1 LGFKPNEFGLLR
13 AYHNLQPVQV
23 LLNAFKPVA
32 VVVDFLCPPNSL
44 HQRFQLVFNS
54 RSFFHV
60 TDTCTSSSFLWSRC
74 SGKRSAGWTLLR
86 LQRPKCYCLG
96 FHVFYQPSS

>member
-54 RSFFHV
+54 R
-60 TDTCTSSSFLWSRC
+60 
-74 SGKRSAGWTLLR
+74 
-86 LQRPKCYCLG
+86 
-96 FHVFYQPSS
+96 